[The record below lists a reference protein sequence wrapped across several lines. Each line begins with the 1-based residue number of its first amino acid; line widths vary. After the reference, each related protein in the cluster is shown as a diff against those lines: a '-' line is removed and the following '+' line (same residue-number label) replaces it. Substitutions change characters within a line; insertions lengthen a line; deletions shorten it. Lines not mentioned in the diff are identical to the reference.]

1 MNEKKNANN
10 INTKNVD
17 ELFEVEYLS
26 RWRLI
31 LRAFKRHKLGTISFW
46 ILVVFYLLA
55 IFADFL
61 SPYSPYEQNLN
72 TRFTAPT
79 KIRWTYNGKFVGP
92 YVYPIVGY
100 RDPVTYKRY
109 YVDASEIVYI
119 KGKDSVGNTFE
130 VRVGENDVEKIVM
143 MIEKRE
149 KAIGEKGEILLKRSS
164 SERDMIAIKD
174 ADLIKNGIT
183 KFYDDNED
191 TIKIYTKNPM
201 YSYKLKRIGEVKQ
214 ILIEN
219 VLRSLMV
226 IKKNNQI
233 EVIDSPKVETFDFK
247 IYKVKFFVKS
257 WNYKL
262 LWLIPTNV
270 HLFGVDEPAKI
281 NIFGSDKYGRDV
293 FARVLFGSRISLS
306 IGFVGIAITFVLGLF
321 LGGISGYFGGWID
334 EGMMRVTEVL
344 MSIPSF
350 YLLIS
355 LRAILP
361 MDLPSTT
368 TYFMLV
374 VILSF
379 IGWPGMSRVI
389 RGMVLSIKQMEFVD
403 AARAM
408 GFPASRI
415 IWRHILPNTATYV
428 IVSATLSIPGYIL
441 GEAGLS
447 FLGLGIREPQSSWGL
462 MLAQAQDITVLQH
475 YPWLLIPGA
484 FLFAAVLTFNLLG
497 DALRD
502 AFDPRSLGH

>member
-1 MNEKKNANN
+1 MNEKKNVNDINKN
-10 INTKNVD
+10 ID

-31 LRAFKRHKLGTISFW
+31 LRAFKRHRLGTVSFW

-61 SPYSPYEQNLN
+61 SPYNPYEQSLT
-72 TRFTAPT
+72 TRFAAPT
-79 KIRWTYNGKFVGP
+79 KIRWTYKGKFVGP
-92 YVYPIVGY
+92 YVFPIMGY
-100 RDPVTYKRY
+100 RDPVTYERY
-109 YVDASEIVYI
+109 YVDASEIAYV
-119 KGKDSVGNTFE
+119 KGQDSNGKSFE
-130 VRVGENDVEKIVM
+130 VEVGKNDVEKIVLM
-143 MIEKRE
+143 VEKRE

-164 SERDMIAIKD
+164 SEKNMIAINE
-174 ADLIKNGIT
+174 AELIKNGIT
-183 KFYDDNED
+183 RFYDSNED
-191 TIKIYTKNPM
+191 TIKIYTRNPM
-201 YSYKLKRIGEVKQ
+201 YSYKLKRVGNVKQ
-214 ILIEN
+214 ILIERI
-219 VLRSLMV
+219 LKSLMI
-226 IKKNNQI
+226 IKKDNNVEI
-233 EVIDSPKVETFDFK
+233 IDSPKIEDFDFK
-247 IYKVKFFVKS
+247 IYRIKFFIRS
-257 WNYKL
+257 WHYKL
-262 LWLIPTNV
+262 LWLIPTDV
-270 HLFGVDEPAKI
+270 HFFGVDEPAKLYL
-281 NIFGSDKYGRDV
+281 FGSDKYGRDV
-293 FARVLFGSRISLS
+293 WTRVLFGSRISLS

-408 GFPASRI
+408 GFPAGRI

-428 IVSATLSIPGYIL
+428 IVAATLSIPGYIL

-502 AFDPRSLGH
+502 AFDPRSLGQ